1 MFTLT
6 TQDPYTS
13 AIITDASGDE
23 IDAVAFDFY
32 SEDEGE
38 WQRLAD
44 KALTEQGWK
53 RVGEWSADG
62 ETVVVERI

>member
-23 IDAVAFDFY
+23 IDRITFDFY
-32 SEDEGE
+32 SEDEVE
-38 WQRLAD
+38 WAGLAD
-44 KALTEQGWK
+44 KALAEQGWK
-53 RVGEWSADG
+53 RAGQWSADG
-62 ETVVVERI
+62 ETVAVERV